1 MLKKVGYVMF
11 RKYRILDFGDLRDEV
26 FGYLS
31 EFAASTNE
39 QYLEQFLI
47 GSDLESEI
55 ADEIRALIQGHEH
68 YQQVEQYND
77 GDSIELTVK
86 VLRDD
91 FDSIQIDEDGTM
103 HVGVRIEFQ
112 LVDEDIEDVDCN
124 AYYKFNVL
132 IKGVK

>member
-1 MLKKVGYVMF
+1 M
-11 RKYRILDFGDLRDEV
+11 YRMYRVLDFGDLRDEV

-68 YQQVEQYND
+68 YQQIEHYDD
-77 GDSIELTVK
+77 GDSVELTVK
-86 VLRDD
+86 VSRDD
-91 FDSIQIDEDGTM
+91 FSAIETDEDGTM
-103 HVGVRIEFQ
+103 RIGIRLDFRV
-112 LVDEDIEDVDCN
+112 VDESIEDVDCN
-124 AYYKFNVL
+124 ARYEFNVL

>member
-68 YQQVEQYND
+68 YQQVDHFDD
-77 GDSIELTVK
+77 GSSVELTVK
-86 VLRDD
+86 ASRDE
-91 FDSIQIDEDGTM
+91 FSAIQIDEDGM
-103 HVGVRIEFQ
+103 MSIGVRLEFQ

>member
-1 MLKKVGYVMF
+1 MYRM
-11 RKYRILDFGDLRDEV
+11 YRIYDFSDLRDEV

-47 GSDLESEI
+47 GSDLESEV

-68 YQQVEQYND
+68 YQQIEHYDD
-77 GDSIELTVK
+77 GDSIELAVK
-86 VLRDD
+86 VSRDD
-91 FDSIQIDEDGTM
+91 FSEIQIEEDGIM
-103 HVGVRIEFQ
+103 SIGVRIEFE
-112 LVDEDIEDVDCN
+112 LVDNDIEDVDCN
-124 AYYKFNVL
+124 ARYDFSVL

>member
-1 MLKKVGYVMF
+1 M
-11 RKYRILDFGDLRDEV
+11 YRMYRVLDFGDLIDEV

-47 GSDLESEI
+47 GHDLESEI
-55 ADEIRALIQGHEH
+55 ADEIRALIQGYEH
-68 YQQVEQYND
+68 YQQIEHYDD

-86 VLRDD
+86 VSRDD
-91 FDSIQIDEDGTM
+91 VSEIQTNEDGTM
-103 HVGVRIEFQ
+103 SIGVRIEFE
-112 LVDEDIEDVDCN
+112 LVDNDIEDVDCS
-124 AYYKFNVL
+124 ARYDFSVL

>member
-1 MLKKVGYVMF
+1 MYRM
-11 RKYRILDFGDLRDEV
+11 YRIYDFSNLRDEV

-68 YQQVEQYND
+68 YQQIEHYDD
-77 GDSIELTVK
+77 GDSIELAVK
-86 VLRDD
+86 VSRDD
-91 FDSIQIDEDGTM
+91 FSEIQIEEDGTM
-103 HVGVRIEFQ
+103 SIGVRIEFE
-112 LVDEDIEDVDCN
+112 LVDNDIEDVDCN
-124 AYYKFNVL
+124 ARYDFSVL

>member
-1 MLKKVGYVMF
+1 MYRM
-11 RKYRILDFGDLRDEV
+11 YRIYDFSDLRDEV

-68 YQQVEQYND
+68 YQQIEHYDD
-77 GDSIELTVK
+77 GDSIELAVK
-86 VLRDD
+86 VSRDD
-91 FDSIQIDEDGTM
+91 FSEIQIEEDGTM
-103 HVGVRIEFQ
+103 SIGVRIEFE
-112 LVDEDIEDVDCN
+112 LVDNDIEDVDCN
-124 AYYKFNVL
+124 AHYDFNVL

>member
-1 MLKKVGYVMF
+1 MYRM
-11 RKYRILDFGDLRDEV
+11 YRIYDFSDLRDEV

-47 GSDLESEI
+47 GSDLEGEI

-68 YQQVEQYND
+68 YQQIEHYDD
-77 GDSIELTVK
+77 GDSIELAVK
-86 VLRDD
+86 VSRDD
-91 FDSIQIDEDGTM
+91 FSEIQIEEDGTM
-103 HVGVRIEFQ
+103 SIGVRIEFE
-112 LVDEDIEDVDCN
+112 LVDNDIEDVDCN
-124 AYYKFNVL
+124 ARYDFSVL

>member
-1 MLKKVGYVMF
+1 M
-11 RKYRILDFGDLRDEV
+11 YRIYDFSNLRDEV

-68 YQQVEQYND
+68 YQQIEHYDD
-77 GDSIELTVK
+77 GDSIELAVK
-86 VLRDD
+86 VSRDD
-91 FDSIQIDEDGTM
+91 FSEIQIEEDGTM
-103 HVGVRIEFQ
+103 SIGVRIEFE
-112 LVDEDIEDVDCN
+112 LVDNDIEDVDCN
-124 AYYKFNVL
+124 ARYDFSVL

>member
-1 MLKKVGYVMF
+1 MYRM
-11 RKYRILDFGDLRDEV
+11 YRIYDFSDLRDEV

-68 YQQVEQYND
+68 CQQIEHYDD
-77 GDSIELTVK
+77 GDSIELAVK
-86 VLRDD
+86 VSRDD
-91 FDSIQIDEDGTM
+91 FSEIQIEEDGTM
-103 HVGVRIEFQ
+103 SIGVRIEFE
-112 LVDEDIEDVDCN
+112 LVDNDIEDVDCN
-124 AYYKFNVL
+124 ARYDFSVL

>member
-1 MLKKVGYVMF
+1 MYRM
-11 RKYRILDFGDLRDEV
+11 YRIYDFSDLRDEV

-47 GSDLESEI
+47 GSDLEGEI

-68 YQQVEQYND
+68 YQQIEHYDD
-77 GDSIELTVK
+77 GDSIELAVK
-86 VLRDD
+86 VSRDD
-91 FDSIQIDEDGTM
+91 FSEIQIEEDRTM
-103 HVGVRIEFQ
+103 SIGVRIEFE
-112 LVDEDIEDVDCN
+112 LVDNDIEDVDCN
-124 AYYKFNVL
+124 ARYDFSVL

>member
-1 MLKKVGYVMF
+1 MYRM
-11 RKYRILDFGDLRDEV
+11 YRIYDFSDLRDEV

-68 YQQVEQYND
+68 YQQIAHYDD
-77 GDSIELTVK
+77 GDSIELAVK
-86 VLRDD
+86 VSRDD
-91 FDSIQIDEDGTM
+91 FSEIQIEEDGTM
-103 HVGVRIEFQ
+103 SIGVRIEFE
-112 LVDEDIEDVDCN
+112 LVDNDIEDVDCN
-124 AYYKFNVL
+124 ARYDFSVL

>member
-1 MLKKVGYVMF
+1 MYRM
-11 RKYRILDFGDLRDEV
+11 YRIYDFSDLRDEV

-68 YQQVEQYND
+68 YQQIEHYDD
-77 GDSIELTVK
+77 GDSIEVAVK
-86 VLRDD
+86 VSRDD
-91 FDSIQIDEDGTM
+91 FSEIQIEEDGTM
-103 HVGVRIEFQ
+103 SIGVRIEFE
-112 LVDEDIEDVDCN
+112 LVDNDIEDVDCN
-124 AYYKFNVL
+124 ARYDFSVL

>member
-1 MLKKVGYVMF
+1 M
-11 RKYRILDFGDLRDEV
+11 YRMYRLVDFSDLRDEV

-68 YQQVEQYND
+68 YQQIEHYDD
-77 GDSIELTVK
+77 GDSIELAVK
-86 VLRDD
+86 VSRDD
-91 FDSIQIDEDGTM
+91 FSEIQIEEDGTM
-103 HVGVRIEFQ
+103 SIGVRIEFE
-112 LVDEDIEDVDCN
+112 LVDNDIEDVDCN
-124 AYYKFNVL
+124 ARYDFSVL

>member
-1 MLKKVGYVMF
+1 MYRM
-11 RKYRILDFGDLRDEV
+11 YRIYDFSDLRDEV

-68 YQQVEQYND
+68 YQQIEHYDD
-77 GDSIELTVK
+77 GDSIELDVK
-86 VLRDD
+86 VSRDD
-91 FDSIQIDEDGTM
+91 FSEIQIEEDGTM
-103 HVGVRIEFQ
+103 SIGVRIEFE
-112 LVDEDIEDVDCN
+112 LVDNDIEDVDCN
-124 AYYKFNVL
+124 ARYDFSVL

>member
-1 MLKKVGYVMF
+1 MYRM
-11 RKYRILDFGDLRDEV
+11 YRIYDFSDLRDEV

-68 YQQVEQYND
+68 YQQIEHYDD
-77 GDSIELTVK
+77 GDSIELVVK
-86 VLRDD
+86 VSRDD
-91 FDSIQIDEDGTM
+91 FSEIQIEEDGTM
-103 HVGVRIEFQ
+103 SIGVRIEFE
-112 LVDEDIEDVDCN
+112 LVDNDIEDVDCN
-124 AYYKFNVL
+124 ARYDFSVL

>member
-1 MLKKVGYVMF
+1 MYRM
-11 RKYRILDFGDLRDEV
+11 YRIYDFSDLRDEV

-68 YQQVEQYND
+68 YQQIEHYDD
-77 GDSIELTVK
+77 GDSIELAVK
-86 VLRDD
+86 VSRDD
-91 FDSIQIDEDGTM
+91 FSEIQIEEDETM
-103 HVGVRIEFQ
+103 SIGVRIEFE
-112 LVDEDIEDVDCN
+112 LVDNDIEDVDCN
-124 AYYKFNVL
+124 AHYDFNVL

>member
-1 MLKKVGYVMF
+1 MYRM
-11 RKYRILDFGDLRDEV
+11 YRIYDFSDLRDEV

-68 YQQVEQYND
+68 YQQIEHYDD
-77 GDSIELTVK
+77 GDSIELAVK
-86 VLRDD
+86 VSRDD
-91 FDSIQIDEDGTM
+91 FSEIQIEEDGTM
-103 HVGVRIEFQ
+103 SIGVRIEFE
-112 LVDEDIEDVDCN
+112 LADNDIEDVDCN
-124 AYYKFNVL
+124 ARYDFSVL

>member
-1 MLKKVGYVMF
+1 MYRM
-11 RKYRILDFGDLRDEV
+11 YRIYDFSDLRDEV

-31 EFAASTNE
+31 EFSASTNE

-68 YQQVEQYND
+68 YQQIEHYDD
-77 GDSIELTVK
+77 GDSIELAVK
-86 VLRDD
+86 VSRDD
-91 FDSIQIDEDGTM
+91 FSEIQIEEDGTM
-103 HVGVRIEFQ
+103 SIGVRIEFE
-112 LVDEDIEDVDCN
+112 LVDNDIEDVDCN
-124 AYYKFNVL
+124 ARYDFSVL

>member
-1 MLKKVGYVMF
+1 MYRM
-11 RKYRILDFGDLRDEV
+11 YRIYDFSDLRDEV
-26 FGYLS
+26 FEYLS

-68 YQQVEQYND
+68 YQQIEHYDD
-77 GDSIELTVK
+77 GDSIELAVK
-86 VLRDD
+86 VSRDD
-91 FDSIQIDEDGTM
+91 FSEIQIEEDGTM
-103 HVGVRIEFQ
+103 SIGVRIEFE
-112 LVDEDIEDVDCN
+112 LVDNDIEDVDCN
-124 AYYKFNVL
+124 ARYDFSVL

>member
-1 MLKKVGYVMF
+1 MYRM
-11 RKYRILDFGDLRDEV
+11 YRIYDFSDLRDEV

-68 YQQVEQYND
+68 YQQIEHYDD
-77 GDSIELTVK
+77 GDSIELAVK
-86 VLRDD
+86 VSRDN
-91 FDSIQIDEDGTM
+91 FSEIQIEEDGTM
-103 HVGVRIEFQ
+103 SIGVRIEFE
-112 LVDEDIEDVDCN
+112 LVDNDIEDVDCN
-124 AYYKFNVL
+124 ARYDFSVL